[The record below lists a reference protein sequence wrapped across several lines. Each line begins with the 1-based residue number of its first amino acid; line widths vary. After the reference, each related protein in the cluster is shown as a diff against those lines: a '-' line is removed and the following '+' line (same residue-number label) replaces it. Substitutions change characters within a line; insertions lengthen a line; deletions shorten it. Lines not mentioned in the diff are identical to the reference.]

1 MFLYLKNI
9 KSGQPNTHLVS
20 KMTNQQSKDNN
31 YAILI
36 NKSNKTRLFDQQT
49 LSFLIISIN
58 KVSEIVQLFIT
69 EHDASWSDIV
79 NTTRV
84 GHN

>member
-1 MFLYLKNI
+1 
-9 KSGQPNTHLVS
+9 
-20 KMTNQQSKDNN
+20 MTNQQSKDNN

-69 EHDASWSDIV
+69 EHDTSWSDIG